1 MSEAIVKIMD
11 SQCWRLEDDDG
22 KQVEVGQVIIDRDE
36 KSFELSGGMPPHK
49 PSSSGRV
56 YGTWANGKSGEYF
69 PHVFNLRWVMIG
81 KAYDSF
87 TEAYRGSL

>member
-1 MSEAIVKIMD
+1 MIKIMD
-11 SQCWRLEDDDG
+11 SQSWRLEDDDG

-56 YGTWANGKSGEYF
+56 YGTWANGQSGEYF
-69 PHVFNLRWVMIG
+69 PHVFNLRWVEMGI
-81 KAYDSF
+81 
-87 TEAYRGSL
+87 RGSV